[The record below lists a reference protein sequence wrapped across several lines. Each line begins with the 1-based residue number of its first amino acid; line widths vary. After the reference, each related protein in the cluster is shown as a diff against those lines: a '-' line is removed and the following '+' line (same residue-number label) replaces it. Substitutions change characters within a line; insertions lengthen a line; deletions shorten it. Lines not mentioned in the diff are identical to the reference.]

1 MGEPVEV
8 APGIH
13 WVRLPLPFRLNHVN
27 VYLLEDGDGFA
38 AVDTGIGDAA
48 TRALWEMLLAGPL
61 RSRPL
66 TRIVATHAHPDHVGM
81 AGWLSERLGATLLMS
96 QTEYLTALTIQLA
109 PDGLN
114 AEPYRSFY
122 RDHGLD
128 AATTEQMLTMGH
140 RYLRMITGLPRTFRR
155 VIAGE
160 VLEIGGRRFDVLS
173 GGGHSPEQIMLHCPA
188 DRLLLSAD
196 QVLARISPNVSVQAI
211 DPDGDPLG
219 IYLRSLVELQ
229 EMIADDTLVLPGHN
243 LPFVGL
249 AARVGELVAH
259 HDARCAAIVD
269 ACRERGHTVADLV
282 PVVFGRAIDDPH
294 QLSFA
299 FGEALAHVNRL
310 LREDRLVFEAGCYH
324 AVPAAT
330 DARDLAPAVSR

>member
-1 MGEPVEV
+1 MIDRPYPTAPNFGEPTEV
-8 APGIH
+8 APGIL

-27 VYLLEDGDGFA
+27 IYLIEDGDGFA

-48 TRALWEMLLAGPL
+48 TRAIWESLLRGPL

-66 TRIVATHAHPDHVGM
+66 TRIIATHAHPDHVGM
-81 AGWLSERLGATLLMS
+81 AGWLSEQLGAPLLMS
-96 QTEYLTALTIQLA
+96 QTEYLSALTIQLA

-128 AATTEQMLTMGH
+128 PATTEQMLTMGH
-140 RYLRMITGLPRTFRR
+140 RYLRMITGLPRTFHR

-160 VLEIGGRRFDVLS
+160 TLDVGGRRFDVLS

-188 DRLLLSAD
+188 DKLLLSAD

-219 IYLRSLVELQ
+219 IYLRSLASLKET
-229 EMIADDTLVLPGHN
+229 IPGDTLVLPGHD

-249 AARVGELVAH
+249 AARADELLH
-259 HDARCAAIVD
+259 HHRSRYAVILD
-269 ACRERGHTVADLV
+269 ACRERAHTVADLV

-294 QLSFA
+294 QLGFA

-310 LREDRLVFEAGCYH
+310 LREGR
-324 AVPAAT
+324 
-330 DARDLAPAVSR
+330 LAPGAQGYRAARAAA

>member
-1 MGEPVEV
+1 MEV
-8 APGIH
+8 APGIF
-13 WVRLPLPFRLNHVN
+13 WVRLPLPFRLDHVN
-27 VYLLEDGDGFA
+27 VYLIEDGDGFA

-48 TRALWEMLLAGPL
+48 TRAVWESLTSGLL

-66 TRIVATHAHPDHVGM
+66 TRILATHAHPDHVGM
-81 AGWLSERLGATLLMS
+81 AGWLCEQLGVPLLMS
-96 QTEYLTALTIQLA
+96 QTEYLSSLIIQLA
-109 PDGLN
+109 PDALN

-128 AATTEQMLTMGH
+128 DAATEQMLTMGH
-140 RYLRMITGLPRTFRR
+140 RYLRMLTGLPRTFRR

-160 VLEIGGRRFDVLS
+160 ALDIGGRRFDVLS
-173 GGGHSPEQIMLHCPA
+173 GGGHSPEQIMLHCTT

-219 IYLRSLVELQ
+219 IYLRSLADLKAT
-229 EMIADDTLVLPGHN
+229 IPDDTLVLPGHN
-243 LPFVGL
+243 LPFIGL
-249 AARVGELVAH
+249 AERVDELLH
-259 HDARCAAIVD
+259 HHRSRYRAILD
-269 ACRERGHTVADLV
+269 ACRTRAHTVADLV

-310 LREDRLVFEAGCYH
+310 LREGRLVSVADGYRSS
-324 AVPAAT
+324 
-330 DARDLAPAVSR
+330 DA